1 MFYPFQ
7 MQVKVYFSKSQRM
20 TLSGLLKQT
29 VKKSESVCEI
39 PGSLQIATL
48 QKFARSISKSPGLT
62 QVTCSFQACENFL
75 CLCIQV
81 DDEILKTFCSTYTTT
96 TRLCEFKDKLQN
108 SPKLEILLMASQL
121 RLIDEENNFFSFINH
136 STHFEVVRLEK
147 ETAEIQLPSHLEM
160 TYASLDKREGARA
173 SRQQHAAGTL
183 ADLKKRFQNLS
194 TSVNPEKTVEIDSD
208 QGNVAGSFVA
218 STPVKEGQQQQ
229 SDASVS
235 EMNSTVVP
243 SESDGFSSLY
253 SRGEQIMDEISSS
266 GGEPVVQ
273 AETPLL
279 QLAEKIKGIINNS
292 MDAPKD
298 IQRFTSELPI
308 YEMIRRANSQDKFK
322 LRFRPKLTEGDLV
335 PYEEKL
341 EKILSQLGI

>member
-1 MFYPFQ
+1 
-7 MQVKVYFSKSQRM
+7 M
-20 TLSGLLKQT
+20 TLAGLLKQT
-29 VKKSESVCEI
+29 VMKTEPVCDI
-39 PGSLQIATL
+39 PGNIQIATL
-48 QKFARSISKSPGLT
+48 KKFSRSVSKSPGLT
-62 QVTCSFQACENFL
+62 QVTFNFQVCDGFL
-75 CLCIQV
+75 CLNTQV
-81 DDEILKTFCSTYTTT
+81 NDDILKTFCLVFTIT
-96 TRLCEFKDKLQN
+96 TRLCEYKGKLKT
-108 SPKLEILLMASQL
+108 SPTIEMLIMSSQL
-121 RLIDEENNFFSFINH
+121 RLIDSENNFFSLINH

-147 ETAEIQLPSHLEM
+147 ETADIELPNHLRL
-160 TYASLDKREGARA
+160 TYASLDKRVDDRSSKQEHA
-173 SRQQHAAGTL
+173 SATMV
-183 ADLKKRFQNLS
+183 DLKNRLKDLS
-194 TSVNPEKTVEIDSD
+194 TSEAPEKTVEIDSD

-229 SDASVS
+229 LDASVS

-253 SRGEQIMDEISSS
+253 SRGEQIMDEISSG

-292 MDAPKD
+292 MDSPKD

-308 YEMIRRANSQDKFK
+308 YEMIRRANSQDKYK
-322 LRFRPKLTEGDLV
+322 IRFRPKLTEGDLV